1 MSRNRLTA
9 KTVFRRLLPF
19 LIAAAGVTALAQV
32 ARFFAVKYLAPVG
45 TAWTVPGFAELSYC
59 ENTGASFGM
68 FSDSTAAL
76 TVVTALLLL
85 FLLCLVLFGFFAN
98 VRQLVVVGMIFGG
111 GFSNMLERIVSGHVV
126 DYFKALF
133 IDFAVF
139 NVADSFITVCS
150 ILLVVMMLFID
161 KNIFDKKK

>member
-1 MSRNRLTA
+1 MSKTSF
-9 KTVFRRLLPF
+9 KTVAGRFVPLLIP
-19 LIAAAGVTALAQV
+19 AAAVTALAQTT
-32 ARFFAVKYLAPVG
+32 RFFAVKYLAPVG
-45 TAWTVPGFAELSYC
+45 TAWTVKGFAELSYC
-59 ENTGASFGM
+59 ENTGASFGI
-68 FSDSTAAL
+68 FSDATAAL
-76 TVVTALLLL
+76 TVVTALLLV
-85 FLLCLVLFGFFAN
+85 FLLCLAGFGFFAN
-98 VRQLVVVGMIFGG
+98 RRQLIVAGMIVGG
-111 GFSNMLERIVSGHVV
+111 GFSNMLERICSGHVV